1 MKSVLLD
8 MPVARKFLLT
18 FLLVGILPML
28 VLGGLAYNRANEAI
42 YNQIFS
48 QLDAVRDLK
57 STSVSNYFGFIRN
70 QISILA
76 SDRNV
81 VQAVMD
87 FQSAISVM
95 EQEHSWPADTS
106 TMRELV
112 GQYYRDGFGKEFSK
126 QNGGQSASEDT
137 LLQQLD
143 TTATAL
149 QYLYI
154 ATNPNPL
161 GSKHQLLTQTDGS
174 QYSHVHTDIHPV
186 LKQFLEE
193 FGFYD
198 IFLIDAS
205 SGRVLYT
212 VFKELDYGTDLKQ
225 GAYADT
231 GLAEAYRRALTLTEA
246 GDSVLVDF
254 KTYRPS
260 YDAPASF
267 MASPIMKNGEV
278 IAVLAFQMPI
288 DHINTIMA
296 ERSGMGETGESYLVG
311 PDYLMRSDSMRAPD
325 SHNVIASF
333 RHPVSGSVRTDAV
346 NAAING
352 ETGQGLIRDYNGNPV
367 LSSYRPVDLGNFR
380 WVLVAEMDQAEA
392 MIPARDLLN
401 TTLLI
406 AAFCAAVV
414 ALFAL
419 WFSRL
424 TAGPINNVAGVIR
437 TVAESGQFNLRA
449 TVSGK
454 DEIGVMATGIN
465 HFLDR
470 LQSVL
475 RDSNGTLRDVVD
487 GKLDTSI
494 NLAYPGDMGTL
505 VKGIDETLTALRHSD
520 EATRQAALAA
530 EYSANQAKQAAREAE
545 EQARVAERLSVE
557 AKQEAIRANR
567 IRQALDVAGT
577 GMMITDERNVII
589 YTNQA
594 MDRMMKAA
602 EKDLKTVLRNFDASA
617 LVGVNMDIFHHN
629 DSQQQAFALN
639 PDGEQ
644 GMQICIGGYTFRLNA
659 NPIYQNGERIGTV
672 VEWLDRTDEMSMEQE
687 IDAVVDAAANG
698 NFSFRVAEDNKS
710 GFFASLSHGLN
721 RLVST
726 SEQSIDEVVG
736 VIGAMA
742 GGDLTQRVNGAYQGQ
757 FARLQNDINRT
768 LDTLQATVED
778 ILQAATSIRNSS
790 QEIETG
796 MMDLS
801 RRTENQASS
810 LEETASSMEEM
821 TSSVTSTAE
830 NSQRANHQSD
840 EAMAAA
846 AAGGD
851 VVRQAVAAMS
861 DISHSSRTIADIIG
875 VIDEIAF
882 QTNLLALNA
891 AVEAA
896 RAGEQGR
903 GFAVVASEVRALAQ
917 RSADAARQI
926 KDLIQDSLAKVDT
939 GAQLVNQSGSTLT
952 GIVSAVEKTSQLIR
966 EIASAAHEQAGGI
979 RQVNTAIGQM
989 DEMTQQNS
997 ALVEEASAA
1006 SQGLVALAR
1015 SMEQSVSFFRV

>member
-8 MPVARKFLLT
+8 MPVARKFLLM
-18 FLLVGILPML
+18 FLMVGILPML
-28 VLGGLAYNRANEAI
+28 VLGTLAYNRANDAI
-42 YNQIFS
+42 FRQIFS

-57 STSVSNYFGFIRN
+57 STSIINYFDYIRR
-70 QISILA
+70 QISVLS
-76 SDRNV
+76 SDRHV

-95 EQEHSWPADTS
+95 EQEHLWPADS
-106 TMRELV
+106 LVMHEFV
-112 GQYYRDGFGKEFSK
+112 GQYYQDGFGKEFSK
-126 QNGGQSASEDT
+126 QNSGQSASEAT

-143 TTATAL
+143 TTAAAL

-161 GSKHQLLTQTDGS
+161 GSKQQLLSQTDGS
-174 QYSHVHTDIHPV
+174 QYSHVHADIHPV

-198 IFLIDAS
+198 IFLIDAN
-205 SGRVLYT
+205 SGRVMYT

-231 GLAEAYRRALTLTEA
+231 GLAEAYRRAVTLTEPGA
-246 GDSVLVDF
+246 SVLVDF

-267 MASPIMKNGEV
+267 IASPIMKDGEV

-288 DHINTIMA
+288 DRINAIMS
-296 ERSGMGETGESYLVG
+296 ERSGMGKTGESYLVG
-311 PDYLMRSDSMRAPD
+311 SDYLMRSDSILAPHT
-325 SHNVIASF
+325 HNVIASF
-333 RHPVSGSVRTDAV
+333 RHPESGSVKTEAV
-346 NAAING
+346 MAAING
-352 ETGQGLIRDYNGNPV
+352 ETGQGFITDYNNNPV
-367 LSSYRPVDLGNFR
+367 LSSYRPVDLADFQ

-392 MIPARDLLN
+392 MIPARNLLN
-401 TTLLI
+401 TTLWI

-414 ALFAL
+414 TILAL

-449 TVSGK
+449 KVSGK

-475 RDSNGTLRDVVD
+475 GDSNRTLRDVAD
-487 GKLDTSI
+487 GKLNTSI
-494 NLAYPGDMGTL
+494 NLSYPGDMGIL

-520 EATRQAALAA
+520 EVTRQAALAA
-530 EYSANQAKQAAREAE
+530 ERSANQANQAAKEAE

-567 IRQALDVAGT
+567 IRQALDVAGI
-577 GMMITDERNVII
+577 GMMMTDDRNIII
-589 YTNQA
+589 YTNKA

-602 EKDLKTVLRNFDASA
+602 EKDLKTVMRDFDASA
-617 LVGVNMDIFHHN
+617 LVGVNMDVFHHN
-629 DSQQQAFALN
+629 ASQQPVLAQ
-639 PDGEQ
+639 DRDREQ
-644 GMQICIGGYTFRLNA
+644 GSQICIGGYTFRLNA

-672 VEWLDRTDEMSMEQE
+672 VEWLDRTGEMGMEQE
-687 IDAVVDAAANG
+687 IDAAVDAAANG
-698 NFSFRVAEDNKS
+698 NFSFRIAEDNKS
-710 GFFASLSHGLN
+710 GFFASLAQGLN

-742 GGDLTQRVNGAYQGQ
+742 GGDLTQRVNGTYQGQ
-757 FARLQNDINRT
+757 FAVLQSDINRT

-840 EAMAAA
+840 EATRAAG
-846 AAGGD
+846 AGGD

-939 GAQLVNQSGSTLT
+939 GAQLVNQSGTTLA

-966 EIASAAHEQAGGI
+966 EIASAAREQAGGI

-1006 SQGLVALAR
+1006 AQGLVTLAR